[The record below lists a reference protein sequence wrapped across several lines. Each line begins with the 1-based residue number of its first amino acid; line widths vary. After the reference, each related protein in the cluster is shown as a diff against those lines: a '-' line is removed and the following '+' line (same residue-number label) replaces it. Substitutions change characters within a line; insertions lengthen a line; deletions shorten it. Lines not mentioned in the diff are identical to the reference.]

1 MSSLR
6 YGLANYKSDSK
17 IRPPEQLTYYKPFNI
32 KELEFDVWDTFDER
46 KDDYQRKFQHQGLN
60 SGLGNGMRRDEN
72 PIYGKQ
78 MHSDDQHESNHFD

>member
-1 MSSLR
+1 MWPVLFSNEFKEQNPIRPKGAANEDNLKALIMSSLR

-46 KDDYQRKFQHQGLN
+46 KDKARHG
-60 SGLGNGMRRDEN
+60 
-72 PIYGKQ
+72 YGV
-78 MHSDDQHESNHFD
+78 